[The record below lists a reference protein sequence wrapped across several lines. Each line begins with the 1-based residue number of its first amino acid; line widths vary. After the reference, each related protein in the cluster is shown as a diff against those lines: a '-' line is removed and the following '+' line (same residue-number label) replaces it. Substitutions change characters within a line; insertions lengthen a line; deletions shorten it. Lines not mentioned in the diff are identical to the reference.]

1 MLLKLAIFG
10 LGYVLGSR
18 AGRARYESI
27 VAGARDIVRGEEVAS
42 VVGLVRGAFWILSQ
56 RGRGAAGGGH
66 PPYRSD

>member
-1 MLLKLAIFG
+1 MLLKMAIFG

-56 RGRGAAGGGH
+56 RGRSAGG
-66 PPYRSD
+66 PPPHRSD